1 MKTLAKRNKDADNW
15 VCITLTLT
23 YRQRSNNTVIDFH
36 TQTLDLPILEQHRQE
51 MQELAKSLRLS
62 DEQALARMI
71 SAHLTE
77 KAAAY
82 NIAHPDCTLEI
93 MLRDLLTYRKSL
105 T

>member
-1 MKTLAKRNKDADNW
+1 MKTHVQQHQDATNW
-15 VCITLTLT
+15 VCVTLTFT
-23 YRQRSNNTVIDFH
+23 YRQRSNNAVIDFH
-36 TQTLDLPILEQHRQE
+36 TQTLDLPILEPHRQE
-51 MQELAKSLRLS
+51 MQGLAKSLRLS

-93 MLRDLLTYRKSL
+93 MLRDLLTYHKSP